1 MRTEEKL
8 SLMQRCIKWREDNIK
23 EKQFILILSFLVGIF
38 TALAALIL
46 KFFIHQIQ
54 NFLTDNF
61 NATEANYLY
70 LVYPVVGIFLAGW
83 FVRNIVKDDIS
94 HGVTKILYAISRRQG
109 RIKRHNIWSSI
120 IASGI
125 TIGFGGS
132 VGAEAPIVLT
142 GSAIGSNLGSV
153 FKMEHRTLMLLVGC
167 GAAGAIA
174 GIFKAPIAGLVF
186 TLEVLMIDLTM
197 SSLLPLLI
205 SSVTAATLSYIT
217 TGTEAMFK
225 FHLDEAF
232 ALNRI
237 PYVILLGIFCGLV
250 SLYFTRAMNSVE
262 GVFGR
267 LDNPYKKLAFGG
279 VMLSVLIFLFPPLY
293 GEGYDTIELLLNGTS
308 VVEWDTVMNNSI
320 FYGYSNLLLL
330 YLMLIILFKVFASSA
345 TNGGGGCGGIYAP
358 SLYLGC
364 IAGFV
369 FSHFS
374 NDFAFSAYLPEKN
387 FALMGMAGVMSG
399 VMHAPLTGV
408 FLIAELTGGYDLFL
422 PLMIV
427 SVSSY
432 LTIIAFEPHSIYSMR
447 LAKKGQL
454 LTHHKDKAVLTL
466 MFLPLMIVSVSSYLT
481 IIAFEPH
488 SIYSMR
494 LAKKGQLLTHH
505 KDKAVLTLM
514 KMENVVE
521 KDFVTVHPEM
531 DLGELVKA
539 IASSHRNVFPVT
551 DKTTGELLGIVL
563 LDDIRNIMFR
573 QELYHRFTVSKLMTS
588 APAKI
593 YTTDGMEQV
602 MQTFDDTKA
611 WNLPVVDEEGRYEG
625 FVSKSKI
632 FNSYRQVLVHFSE
645 D

>member
-1 MRTEEKL
+1 MEKINIGII
-8 SLMQRCIKWREDNIK
+8 QRFIIWRENEIQ
-23 EKQFILILSFLVGIF
+23 EKHFILMLSFLVGLF
-38 TALAALIL
+38 TAFAALIL
-46 KFFIHQIQ
+46 KYLIHLIQ

-61 NATEANYLY
+61 DSTEANYLY
-70 LVYPVVGIFLAGW
+70 LVYPVVGIFLAGL

-109 RIKRHNIWSSI
+109 RIKRHNIWSST
-120 IASGI
+120 IASAI

-142 GSAIGSNLGSV
+142 GSAIGSNLGSL
-153 FKMEHRTLMLLVGC
+153 FKMEQRTLMLLVGC
-167 GAAGAIA
+167 GAAGAIS

-186 TLEVLMIDLTM
+186 TIEVLMIDLTM

-205 SSVTAATLSYIT
+205 TSVTAATVSYVV
-217 TGTEAMFK
+217 TGQEAMFK
-225 FHLDEAF
+225 FHMDQPFLLE
-232 ALNRI
+232 RI

-250 SLYFTRAMNSVE
+250 SLYFTRAMNVVE
-262 GVFGR
+262 NFYARFKGV
-267 LDNPYKKLAFGG
+267 YSKLVLGG
-279 VMLSVLIFLFPPLY
+279 VMLSILIFLFPPLY
-293 GEGYDTIELLLNGTS
+293 GEGYDTIELLLNGIS
-308 VVEWDTVMNNSI
+308 NMEWDTVMNNSL
-320 FYGYSNLLLL
+320 FYGYSNLLLV
-330 YLMLIILFKVFASSA
+330 YLLLIVLFKVFASAA
-345 TNGGGGCGGIYAP
+345 TNGGGGCGGIFAP
-358 SLYLGC
+358 SLFLGC

-374 NDFAFSAYLPEKN
+374 NELGIFPGLPEKN

-427 SVSSY
+427 AVSSY
-432 LTIIAFEPHSIYSMR
+432 LTIIVFEPHSIYSMR
-447 LAKKGQL
+447 LAKKG
-454 LTHHKDKAVLTL
+454 
-466 MFLPLMIVSVSSYLT
+466 
-481 IIAFEPH
+481 E
-488 SIYSMR
+488 
-494 LAKKGQLLTHH
+494 LLTHH

-539 IASSHRNVFPVT
+539 ISTSHRNVFPVT
-551 DKTTGELLGIVL
+551 DKNGVLLGIVL

-573 QELYHRFTVSKLMTS
+573 QELYHRFTVNKLMTS
-588 APAKI
+588 VPARLFD
-593 YTTDGMEQV
+593 TDSMEQV
-602 MQTFDDTKA
+602 MKTFDDTKA
-611 WNLPVVDEEGRYEG
+611 WNLPVVDRDGRYLG

>member
-1 MRTEEKL
+1 MEKINIGII
-8 SLMQRCIKWREDNIK
+8 QRFIIWRENEIQ
-23 EKQFILILSFLVGIF
+23 EKHFILMLSFLVGLF
-38 TALAALIL
+38 TAFAALIL
-46 KFFIHQIQ
+46 KYLIHLIQ

-61 NATEANYLY
+61 DSTEANYLY
-70 LVYPVVGIFLAGW
+70 LVYPVVGIFLAGL

-109 RIKRHNIWSSI
+109 RIKRHNIWSST
-120 IASGI
+120 IASAI

-142 GSAIGSNLGSV
+142 GSAIGSNLGSL
-153 FKMEHRTLMLLVGC
+153 FKMEQRTLMLLVGC
-167 GAAGAIA
+167 GAAGAIS

-186 TLEVLMIDLTM
+186 TIEVLMIDLTM

-205 SSVTAATLSYIT
+205 TSVTAATVSYVV
-217 TGTEAMFK
+217 TGQEAMFK
-225 FHLDEAF
+225 FHMDQPFLLE
-232 ALNRI
+232 RI

-250 SLYFTRAMNSVE
+250 SLYFTRTMNMVE
-262 GVFGR
+262 NVYGRFKGV
-267 LDNPYKKLAFGG
+267 YSKLVLGG
-279 VMLSVLIFLFPPLY
+279 VMLSILIFLFPPLY
-293 GEGYDTIELLLNGTS
+293 GEGYDTIELLLNGIS
-308 VVEWDTVMNNSI
+308 NMEWDTVMNNSL
-320 FYGYSNLLLL
+320 FYGYGNLLLV
-330 YLMLIILFKVFASSA
+330 YLLLIVLFKVFASAA
-345 TNGGGGCGGIYAP
+345 TNGGGGCGGIFAP
-358 SLYLGC
+358 SLFLGC
-364 IAGFV
+364 IAGFI

-374 NDFAFSAYLPEKN
+374 NELGIFPGLPEKN

-427 SVSSY
+427 AVSSY
-432 LTIIAFEPHSIYSMR
+432 LTIIVFEPHSIYSMR
-447 LAKKGQL
+447 LAKKG
-454 LTHHKDKAVLTL
+454 
-466 MFLPLMIVSVSSYLT
+466 
-481 IIAFEPH
+481 E
-488 SIYSMR
+488 
-494 LAKKGQLLTHH
+494 LLTHH

-539 IASSHRNVFPVT
+539 ISTSHRNVFPVT
-551 DKTTGELLGIVL
+551 DKNGVLLGIVL

-573 QELYHRFTVSKLMTS
+573 QELYHKFTVNKLMTS
-588 APAKI
+588 VPARLFD
-593 YTTDGMEQV
+593 TDSMEQV
-602 MQTFDDTKA
+602 MKTFDDTKA
-611 WNLPVVDEEGRYEG
+611 WNLPVVDRDSRYLG

>member
-1 MRTEEKL
+1 MEKINIGII
-8 SLMQRCIKWREDNIK
+8 QRFIIWRENEIQ
-23 EKQFILILSFLVGIF
+23 EKHFILMLSFLVGLF
-38 TALAALIL
+38 TAFAALIL
-46 KFFIHQIQ
+46 KYLIHLIQ

-61 NATEANYLY
+61 DSTEANYLY
-70 LVYPVVGIFLAGW
+70 LVYPVVGIFLAGL

-109 RIKRHNIWSSI
+109 RIKRHNIWSST
-120 IASGI
+120 IASAI

-142 GSAIGSNLGSV
+142 GSAIGSNLGSL
-153 FKMEHRTLMLLVGC
+153 FKMEQRTLMLLVGC
-167 GAAGAIA
+167 GAAGAIS

-186 TLEVLMIDLTM
+186 TIEVLMIDLTM

-205 SSVTAATLSYIT
+205 TSVTAATVSYVV
-217 TGTEAMFK
+217 TGQEAMFK
-225 FHLDEAF
+225 FHMDQPFLLE
-232 ALNRI
+232 RI

-250 SLYFTRAMNSVE
+250 SLYFTRAMNVVE
-262 GVFGR
+262 NFYARFKGV
-267 LDNPYKKLAFGG
+267 YSKLVLGG
-279 VMLSVLIFLFPPLY
+279 VMLSILIFLFPPLY
-293 GEGYDTIELLLNGTS
+293 GEGYDTIELLLNGIS
-308 VVEWDTVMNNSI
+308 NMEWDTVMNNSL
-320 FYGYSNLLLL
+320 FYGYGNLLLV
-330 YLMLIILFKVFASSA
+330 YLLLIVLFKVFASAA
-345 TNGGGGCGGIYAP
+345 TNGGGGCGGIFAP
-358 SLYLGC
+358 SLFLGC
-364 IAGFV
+364 IAGFI

-374 NDFAFSAYLPEKN
+374 NELGIFPGLPEKN

-427 SVSSY
+427 AVSSY
-432 LTIIAFEPHSIYSMR
+432 LTIIVFEPHSIYSMR
-447 LAKKGQL
+447 LAKKG
-454 LTHHKDKAVLTL
+454 
-466 MFLPLMIVSVSSYLT
+466 
-481 IIAFEPH
+481 E
-488 SIYSMR
+488 
-494 LAKKGQLLTHH
+494 LLTHH

-521 KDFVTVHPEM
+521 KDFVTVYPEM

-539 IASSHRNVFPVT
+539 ISTSHRNVFPVT
-551 DKTTGELLGIVL
+551 DKNGVLLGIVL

-573 QELYHRFTVSKLMTS
+573 QELYHRFTVNKLMTS
-588 APAKI
+588 VPARLFD
-593 YTTDGMEQV
+593 TDSMEQV
-602 MQTFDDTKA
+602 MKTFDDTKA
-611 WNLPVVDEEGRYEG
+611 WNLPVVDRDGRYLG